1 MDAKQEYQVQVEA
14 QLKSW
19 CAEVEKMLAE
29 ANRVQNVTMIAR
41 LHTLIDEQSAAQQ
54 QLQALK
60 QADAE
65 SWPARKAALDETL
78 AELLD
83 DLNRVRETAIQ
94 SIGWA
99 EGLAQ
104 EDHIKSIG
112 WAEGIAEEDQ
122 VKSIGWAEGITK
134 EDHVK
139 SIGWAEGYKKK
150 K

>member
-1 MDAKQEYQVQVEA
+1 MDANKAYQEQVEA

-19 CAEVEKMLAE
+19 CAEVEKMLAQ

-41 LHTLIDEQSAAQQ
+41 LHTLIDEQSVAQQ

-65 SWPARKAALDETL
+65 SWTALKATLDGTL
-78 AELLD
+78 AELLEE
-83 DLNRVRETAIQ
+83 LNRVRETA
-94 SIGWA
+94 
-99 EGLAQ
+99 
-104 EDHIKSIG
+104 IKSIG
-112 WAEGIAEEDQ
+112 WAEGIAAEDPVESIGWAEGIAQEDQ
-122 VKSIGWAEGITK
+122 VKSIGWAEGIAE